1 MINSA
6 TPQLIEL
13 ARAVR
18 GDDWADEL
26 APALVGAHTAGWDW
40 PKTLLYAV
48 RLMADSDASAR
59 DLTSAVRSPL
69 KRPGGSD
76 PEIYDRGGALARGL
90 LAAREA
96 SDDPR

>member
-1 MINSA
+1 MTMKSA

-18 GDDWADEL
+18 VDEWADEL

-48 RLMADSDASAR
+48 RLMADSGASAR
-59 DLTSAVRSPL
+59 DLTSAVRNPL
-69 KRPGGSD
+69 KRPGGND
-76 PEIYDRGGALARGL
+76 PAVYDRGGALAREL
-90 LAAREA
+90 LAAKDVT
-96 SDDPR
+96 S

>member
-1 MINSA
+1 MTINSA

-18 GDDWADEL
+18 GDEWADEL

-48 RLMADSDASAR
+48 RLMADSGASAR
-59 DLTSAVRSPL
+59 DLTSALRSPL
-69 KRPGGSD
+69 KRSGGND
-76 PEIYDRGGALARGL
+76 PDVYGRGGALAREL
-90 LAAREA
+90 LSAKDTD
-96 SDDPR
+96 S